1 MVAPGRV
8 DGGSRA
14 PVSGRGSRARPRTS
28 WCCWSPWTSDRSVAA
43 HPGHL
48 AGGTHPLGHEPHDLA
63 RSAAHVQAAHARPV
77 LPPSRTWSGQS
88 RPLRSWPRRST
99 CSARSSPRPSPTST
113 GAGSSSPAASPGPPD
128 HARRNRAG
136 PDRRRRARLP
146 QDPGR
151 RRRDAAA
158 VRPGGRCPRERAGAA
173 GCWRR
178 WSWRPWCSACGD
190 QSRRRRRRPRRPQGV
205 LHPHGLSRSPLDD
218 G

>member
-77 LPPSRTWSGQS
+77 LPDRKSTRLNSSHVRISYAVFCLKKKRTASVQFYY
-88 RPLRSWPRRST
+88 RRKKT
-99 CSARSSPRPSPTST
+99 K
-113 GAGSSSPAASPGPPD
+113 
-128 HARRNRAG
+128 NY
-136 PDRRRRARLP
+136 
-146 QDPGR
+146 
-151 RRRDAAA
+151 
-158 VRPGGRCPRERAGAA
+158 E
-173 GCWRR
+173 
-178 WSWRPWCSACGD
+178 
-190 QSRRRRRRPRRPQGV
+190 
-205 LHPHGLSRSPLDD
+205 
-218 G
+218 